1 MQQGLQKPQVPRRKC
16 PWGAYPW
23 ICRGFLRIL
32 DAQEIGTDRVKNRL
46 I

>member
-1 MQQGLQKPQVPRRKC
+1 MQQGLRKPQ
-16 PWGAYPW
+16 AYPW

-32 DAQEIGTDRVKNRL
+32 DAQKIGTDQAKNRS